1 MRKYVLIILSVFLAK
16 HVAAQNNFIGTDPF
30 LPVFGTVSVNYE
42 RAILPRMS
50 LGIGYAQ
57 KFSSGI
63 LEISGIDKERLKT
76 DDLSF
81 QGVRIVPE
89 FRWYLSKADQGLT
102 GFYVGLYYKY
112 QTNSCNFAS
121 TYKPDS
127 AAATDVDVDLDIR
140 THSAGFEMGYKLL
153 IRKRFYADFLIAGIG
168 LAKSELNAEAQS
180 EVPDG
185 YFDDLSAEIKRFFVL
200 KGFRPD
206 VLNQDDK
213 AQADFT
219 LPSLRYGIKLGV
231 SF

>member
-1 MRKYVLIILSVFLAK
+1 MKKSLLIILSVLLSI
-16 HVAAQNNFIGTDPF
+16 HVDAQNNYVGTDPF
-30 LPVFGTVSVNYE
+30 LPLFGTVSVNYE

-50 LGIGYAQ
+50 MGIGYGQ
-57 KFSSGI
+57 KLSSGI
-63 LEISGIDKERLKT
+63 LEISGIDKQRLKT
-76 DDLSF
+76 DDISF
-81 QGVRIVPE
+81 QGIRIVPE
-89 FRWYLSKADQGLT
+89 FRWYLSKSDQGLT

-140 THSAGFEMGYKLL
+140 THSAGFEVGYKLL
-153 IRKRFYADFLIAGIG
+153 IRKMFYADFLIAGIG

-180 EVPDG
+180 EVPNG

-206 VLNQDDK
+206 VLNQNNK
-213 AQADFT
+213 VQADFT
-219 LPSLRYGIKLGV
+219 LPSLRYGVKLGV
-231 SF
+231 RF

>member
-1 MRKYVLIILSVFLAK
+1 MKKSFLIMLSVLLTQ

-50 LGIGYAQ
+50 LGIGFGQ

-81 QGVRIVPE
+81 QGIRIVPE
-89 FRWYLSKADQGLT
+89 FRWYLSKTEKGLT

-112 QTNSCNFAS
+112 QTNSCDVAS
-121 TYKPDS
+121 TYTPENGS
-127 AAATDVDVDLDIR
+127 ATDVDVDLDIR
-140 THSAGFEMGYKLL
+140 TNSVGLEMGYKLL
-153 IRKRFYADFLIAGIG
+153 VHKKFYADFLIAGVG

-185 YFDDLSAEIKRFFVL
+185 YFDELSGEIKRFFVL
-200 KGFRPD
+200 KGFKPD
-206 VLNQDDK
+206 MLNQDDK
-213 AQADFT
+213 IKADFT
-219 LPSLRYGIKLGV
+219 LPSLRYGIKLGI